1 MSECV
6 ISSLLDCCVLDD
18 TQLSNP
24 LHLVHN
30 LLMAL
35 FGNLVINH
43 LSFCSCVLNSAELF
57 LLPGV
62 LHVQVA
68 SVQIIL
74 GHLLVI
80 VEDCKL
86 IMLLRLEVLLES

>member
-1 MSECV
+1 MTQGSIVNLVFALLCQELAEDLLMSECV
-6 ISSLLDCCVLDD
+6 IPSLLDCCVLDD
-18 TQLSNP
+18 AQLSDS

-35 FGNLVINH
+35 FGNLIINH
-43 LSFCSCVLNSAELF
+43 LSFCSRVFNSAELF

-68 SVQIIL
+68 SIQIIL
-74 GHLLVI
+74 
-80 VEDCKL
+80 
-86 IMLLRLEVLLES
+86 